1 MSARTTFELRLRRQ
15 TRDLRLRRQTR
26 SLILPLVLFFVMLA
40 VTATFVAYVLWPT
53 WPKVET
59 PLDSPSLPVVVAG
72 VLFNVP
78 PAAIRASV
86 QRQPGAHER
95 IDLVLL
101 WPSLTPPPSDR
112 AASADVSA
120 LSDGKAA
127 PPNNSNDRLF
137 VTIAALGNVLP
148 PAERMRSVYPRY
160 FESRALPADDGLAV
174 LQFRAGTPYEGEDL
188 IYPADEPEHFF
199 ARCTRETVRQ
209 VPATCIYERLLDG
222 AEMTLR
228 FPRAWLQDWRGVVAG
243 FDRLA
248 SQLHQQAEGTERKKE
263 EQ

>member
-1 MSARTTFELRLRRQ
+1 MTARTAFELRLRRR
-15 TRDLRLRRQTR
+15 TH
-26 SLILPLVLFFVMLA
+26 SLVLPLVLFFVMLA
-40 VTATFVAYVLWPT
+40 VTMTFVAYVLWPT
-53 WPKVET
+53 WPKADT
-59 PLDSPSLPVVVAG
+59 PLDSPSLPIVVAG

-101 WPSLTPPPSDR
+101 WPSLAPPSER
-112 AASADVSA
+112 TASADAPAS
-120 LSDGKAA
+120 SDSNAA
-127 PPNNSNDRLF
+127 PANNSNDRLF
-137 VTIAALGNVLP
+137 VTIAGLGNVLP
-148 PAERMRSVYPRY
+148 PAERLHSVYPRY
-160 FESRALPADDGLAV
+160 FESRAMPANDGLAV
-174 LQFRAGTPYEGEDL
+174 LQFRSGTPYEGEDL
-188 IYPADEPEHFF
+188 IYPADEPERFF
-199 ARCTRETVRQ
+199 ARCTRETVHQ

-248 SQLHQQAEGTERKKE
+248 SQLRQQADATERKKDNR
-263 EQ
+263 